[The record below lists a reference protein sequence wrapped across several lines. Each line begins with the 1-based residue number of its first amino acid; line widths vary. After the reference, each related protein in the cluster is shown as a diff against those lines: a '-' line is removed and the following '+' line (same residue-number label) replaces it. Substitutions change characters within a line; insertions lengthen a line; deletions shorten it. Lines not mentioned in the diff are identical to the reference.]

1 MTLNV
6 IFVCKTNDV
15 LAVRKATADE
25 QALDE
30 LKALPAE
37 DKPRGADR
45 CVSPPTKKSPSEN
58 GLSFIG
64 GEAEIRTLGGIAPTT
79 VFKTAAL
86 NHSATSPL
94 ALTLFGRFPSTVT
107 KLRFVDDIGSF
118 AMVARSV
125 AHLAAR
131 RFQDRCI
138 KPLCHLSK
146 DAVIYEN
153 SI

>member
-15 LAVRKATADE
+15 LAVRKAAADE

-30 LKALPAE
+30 LQALPAE
-37 DKPRGADR
+37 NKPLGAVR
-45 CVSPPTKKSPSEN
+45 CASPPMKKSPSEN
-58 GLSFIG
+58 GLPFIG

-94 ALTLFGRFPSTVT
+94 T
-107 KLRFVDDIGSF
+107 
-118 AMVARSV
+118 
-125 AHLAAR
+125 
-131 RFQDRCI
+131 
-138 KPLCHLSK
+138 
-146 DAVIYEN
+146 
-153 SI
+153 

>member
-15 LAVRKATADE
+15 LAVRKAAADE

-64 GEAEIRTLGGIAPTT
+64 GE
-79 VFKTAAL
+79 
-86 NHSATSPL
+86 S
-94 ALTLFGRFPSTVT
+94 
-107 KLRFVDDIGSF
+107 
-118 AMVARSV
+118 
-125 AHLAAR
+125 
-131 RFQDRCI
+131 C
-138 KPLCHLSK
+138 
-146 DAVIYEN
+146 
-153 SI
+153 

>member
-15 LAVRKATADE
+15 LAVRTATADE

-37 DKPRGADR
+37 NKHLRRSMRISAY
-45 CVSPPTKKSPSEN
+45 KKSLIQKSGCHN
-58 GLSFIG
+58 G

-86 NHSATSPL
+86 NHSATSP
-94 ALTLFGRFPSTVT
+94 
-107 KLRFVDDIGSF
+107 
-118 AMVARSV
+118 
-125 AHLAAR
+125 
-131 RFQDRCI
+131 
-138 KPLCHLSK
+138 
-146 DAVIYEN
+146 
-153 SI
+153 